1 MDPSVRR
8 SQTQAAR
15 ELVESVWNETMQ
27 SVRDVTPATRRSRI
41 SRGFLAAK
49 LPVLR

>member
-27 SVRDVTPATRRSRI
+27 SVDVTPATRRSRI